1 MSPFMTQVEAGEL
14 DVDKLLSQLSVNEKV
29 SLLAGKDFWHT
40 TPLPRHGIP
49 SIRVTDGPNGVRG
62 TRIFGGIPSACL
74 PCGTALGAT
83 FDTELIGELGHLQ
96 GQEAKAKGAVAVLGP
111 TLNIQRGPLGGRG
124 FESFSEDPVL
134 SGLLAGHYTL
144 GLQQEKV
151 AATLKHFVC
160 NDMEH
165 ERMGYNVIVTSRA
178 LREIYLLPFM
188 IAISIGKPRAVMT
201 AYNKVNG
208 THVAESKELLQGVL
222 RDEWKFDGL
231 VMSDWFGT
239 YSTTGAIQAGLDL
252 EMPGPTRWRGVA
264 LSHAVASNK
273 VTEDELDDRVRNV
286 LNFINDSQAAG
297 VPENAPETEL
307 NRPEDQAL
315 LRRAAAESIVLLKNE
330 GNILPFAKS
339 KTTAV
344 IGPNSKIARFCGGGS
359 ASLLPYYSVSPY
371 EGIVAQC
378 DKTSFSQGSAD
389 HQMLPQL
396 GDRLRTETGQRGF
409 LWRAYNEPATVLDR
423 KPVEERVL
431 VNSHMFFM
439 DYRNENLAPV
449 WYCQCD
455 GIFTPDETGLFDFGL
470 GVEGTAKLYVDDE
483 LLVGNFENQ
492 TPGPTLFGSGTI
504 EEIGSKELVAGQDYR
519 IRVEWGCYKTSKLPA
534 AGPVG
539 GIHGGLMFGA
549 FRRMS
554 PEQAIQEAADLAAT
568 VDQVVLVVGLNGE
581 WETEG
586 SDRTTMD
593 MSTHTNTLVSKVL
606 AANPNTAVIVQSG
619 TPVTLPWID
628 EAKAVCHAWYG
639 GNETGNAIADVVF
652 GEVNPSGKL
661 PLTIPR
667 RLQDNPTY
675 FNFRCEG
682 GRVLYGEDVYVGYRY
697 YEKIGTTPLFP
708 FGHGLSYST
717 FELQDLQTVVDDKI
731 EVSLQITNKGS
742 RAGAQVVQ
750 VYVAPPA
757 TTSIERPV
765 KELKAFRKIYLEAQE
780 SREVSIE
787 LDTAFCTSYW
797 DECRDKWCSEAG
809 DYKLLVGTSSADT
822 PLEASFSVCTTKYWK
837 GLAP

>member
-1 MSPFMTQVEAGEL
+1 
-14 DVDKLLSQLSVNEKV
+14 
-29 SLLAGKDFWHT
+29 
-40 TPLPRHGIP
+40 
-49 SIRVTDGPNGVRG
+49 
-62 TRIFGGIPSACL
+62 
-74 PCGTALGAT
+74 
-83 FDTELIGELGHLQ
+83 
-96 GQEAKAKGAVAVLGP
+96 
-111 TLNIQRGPLGGRG
+111 
-124 FESFSEDPVL
+124 
-134 SGLLAGHYTL
+134 
-144 GLQQEKV
+144 
-151 AATLKHFVC
+151 
-160 NDMEH
+160 
-165 ERMGYNVIVTSRA
+165 
-178 LREIYLLPFM
+178 
-188 IAISIGKPRAVMT
+188 
-201 AYNKVNG
+201 
-208 THVAESKELLQGVL
+208 
-222 RDEWKFDGL
+222 
-231 VMSDWFGT
+231 
-239 YSTTGAIQAGLDL
+239 
-252 EMPGPTRWRGVA
+252 MPGPTRWRGVA

-652 GEVNPSGKL
+652 GEVNPVRMPNALSNTSFPSP
-661 PLTIPR
+661 PLTRIPHSPASYLSR
-667 RLQDNPTY
+667 SLVDCKTTPHTSTSAAR
-675 FNFRCEG
+675 
-682 GRVLYGEDVYVGYRY
+682 EDV
-697 YEKIGTTPLFP
+697 F
-708 FGHGLSYST
+708 ST
-717 FELQDLQTVVDDKI
+717 ART
-731 EVSLQITNKGS
+731 STS
-742 RAGAQVVQ
+742 AT
-750 VYVAPPA
+750 A
-757 TTSIERPV
+757 TTKRSARHRCSHSDMGSPTRPSSC
-765 KELKAFRKIYLEAQE
+765 KTCKQWWTTR
-780 SREVSIE
+780 SRSRCRSRTRAHARVHKS
-787 LDTAFCTSYW
+787 CKSTSHPQ
-797 DECRDKWCSEAG
+797 RRHQLNVPSRN
-809 DYKLLVGTSSADT
+809 
-822 PLEASFSVCTTKYWK
+822 
-837 GLAP
+837 